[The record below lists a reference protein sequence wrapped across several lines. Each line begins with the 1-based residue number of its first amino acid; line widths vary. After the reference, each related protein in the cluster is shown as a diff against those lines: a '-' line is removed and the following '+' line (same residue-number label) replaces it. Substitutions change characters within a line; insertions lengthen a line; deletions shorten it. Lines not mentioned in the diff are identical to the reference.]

1 MREKFTRGAELLLN
15 AMQIKQRY
23 QLTYWDAAVI
33 AAAKQLGASKL
44 YSEDLN
50 DGQDY
55 DGVQVVNP
63 FRN

>member
-1 MREKFTRGAELLLN
+1 MREEFTPRAALLLD
-15 AMQIKQRY
+15 AMQFKQRY
-23 QLTYWDAAVI
+23 QLSYLDAAVI
-33 AAAKQLGASKL
+33 AAAKQLGTSKL

-55 DGVQVVNP
+55 DGVQVVNR